1 MIPIADLQIGNR
13 VLYNGME
20 AIVYSIRGPYPDVS
34 ERFNNKPTVDLIL
47 GGMISATEDELE
59 PILLTEDILVN
70 KIGFDKVTEGDGEY
84 YGLDYQLQVNE
95 DVFISYS
102 DDFSC
107 GLWGSKDRMGEFG
120 VLPKWEKIKNFHGLQ
135 NMVLILTGIE
145 LEIKP

>member
-34 ERFNNKPTVDLIL
+34 ERFNNKATVDLIL
-47 GGMISATEDELE
+47 GGLIVATEDELE
-59 PILLTEDILVN
+59 PIVLTEDILV
-70 KIGFDKVTEGDGEY
+70 KKLGFEKVIEESEEFYGVEY
-84 YGLDYQLQVNE
+84 ELQINE

-107 GLWGSKDRMGEFG
+107 ALYASNKRKHDIG
-120 VLPKWEKIKNFHGLQ
+120 VLPKWENVKYIHGLQ
-135 NMVLILTGIE
+135 NMVSILTKQD
-145 LEIKP
+145 LLQ

>member
-59 PILLTEDILVN
+59 PIVLIEEILLKCGFNKDCDSYWIGYNDLRYYVMYRGWAQDWSFHLEYMDSPFYEDDGKKYAIA
-70 KIGFDKVTEGDGEY
+70 FDFKY
-84 YGLDYQLQVNE
+84 
-95 DVFISYS
+95 
-102 DDFSC
+102 
-107 GLWGSKDRMGEFG
+107 
-120 VLPKWEKIKNFHGLQ
+120 FHELQ
-135 NMVLILTGIE
+135 NLFKLI
-145 LEIKP
+145 IKKDIIP